1 MDPTACYL
9 DMFAAMNR
17 KDFATAREFA
27 LALKEW
33 LDRGGFY
40 PPNYT
45 ETEVKGKELFHPVRI
60 ALTGSH
66 SGPEFDKLIPLIE
79 EGSMLPLPEHIP
91 SVRERVLAFTS

>member
-9 DMFAAMNR
+9 DMYAAMNR
-17 KDFATAREFA
+17 KDFEAARELA

-45 ETEVKGKELFHPVRI
+45 AIEVKGYL
-60 ALTGSH
+60 A
-66 SGPEFDKLIPLIE
+66 
-79 EGSMLPLPEHIP
+79 
-91 SVRERVLAFTS
+91 SVLRRTANVEP